1 MWYRD
6 MKWANDIGK
15 MALIVLLNSRLLTDL
30 QFVKYV
36 ISVIKQ
42 STINDACIQSGIM
55 T

>member
-1 MWYRD
+1 MWHRD

-15 MALIVLLNSRLLTDL
+15 MASIGLLNSGLLTDL
-30 QFVKYV
+30 QLVKYV

-42 STINDACIQSGIM
+42 SAINDACIQSGIM